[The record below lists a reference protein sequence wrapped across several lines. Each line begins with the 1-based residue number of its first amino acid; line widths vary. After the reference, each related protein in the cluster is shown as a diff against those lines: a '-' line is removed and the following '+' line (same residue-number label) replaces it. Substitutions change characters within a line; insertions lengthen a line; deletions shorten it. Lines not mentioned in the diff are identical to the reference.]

1 MSAQIGDALTLI
13 GRRSAAS
20 SLQMPFTTL
29 ESHARDISTP
39 WDIWAWDGSGDGD
52 GSSDGDGHNDACS
65 DGDGPFPAGPR
76 QPKACS
82 AICKAGAAC
91 DMPCSGAA

>member
-1 MSAQIGDALTLI
+1 
-13 GRRSAAS
+13 
-20 SLQMPFTTL
+20 MPFTTL

-39 WDIWAWDGSGDGD
+39 WDIWAWNGSGDGD

-76 QPKACS
+76 QPKAVPQFAKLVRPATYRVAEPLES
-82 AICKAGAAC
+82 SSRSQRT
-91 DMPCSGAA
+91 PP